1 MLEQVEASQ
10 SISEITYRQI
20 RTDILFGRLHPG
32 EKLKLD
38 RLKAQYGASV
48 STLRE
53 LLNRLASEGLVVAEG
68 QRGFEVA
75 PISVDN
81 LREIAALRHLLESYA
96 LELSFAAGDIDW
108 EGRVV
113 AAHHKLHQMELRMAD
128 GDRSVTRAWKQ
139 YDWEF
144 HQALISAC
152 GSRVLMDTHAS
163 IFDKYLRYQMLSLTF
178 RGQLAANEHQQLLE
192 AALKRDSATAQ
203 SVLKKHVEAGVEHGL
218 KAQRDGGA
226 GLFSL
231 GEPVRSSRSPRPA

>member
-1 MLEQVEASQ
+1 MLDETDTSY
-10 SISEITYRQI
+10 SISENAYRQI

-38 RLKAQYGASV
+38 RLKAHYGASV

-75 PISVDN
+75 PVSVDN

-113 AAHHKLHQMELRMAD
+113 AAHHKLHQMERRMAE
-128 GDRSVTRAWKQ
+128 GDRTITRAWKQ

-152 GSRVLMDTHAS
+152 GSTVLMDTHAS
-163 IFDKYLRYQMLSLTF
+163 IFDKYLRYQMLSLTY
-178 RGQLAANEHQQLLE
+178 RGQVAADEHRQMLE
-192 AALKRDSATAQ
+192 AALSRDSATAK

-218 KAQRDGGA
+218 AANRSGGGPLSGLVQAQPLRFA
-226 GLFSL
+226 
-231 GEPVRSSRSPRPA
+231 SPA

>member
-1 MLEQVEASQ
+1 MLDETDTSY
-10 SISEITYRQI
+10 SISENAYRQI

-38 RLKAQYGASV
+38 RLKTQYGASV

-75 PISVDN
+75 PVSVDN

-113 AAHHKLHQMELRMAD
+113 AAHHKLHQMERRMAE
-128 GDRSVTRAWKQ
+128 GDRTITRAWKQ

-152 GSRVLMDTHAS
+152 GSTVLMDTHAS
-163 IFDKYLRYQMLSLTF
+163 IFDKYLRYQMLSLTY
-178 RGQLAANEHQQLLE
+178 RGQVAADEHRQMLE
-192 AALKRDSATAQ
+192 AALARDSATAKA
-203 SVLKKHVEAGVEHGL
+203 VLKTHVEAGVEHGL
-218 KAQRDGGA
+218 AANRDGGGPLTGSSQSPSFRFA
-226 GLFSL
+226 S
-231 GEPVRSSRSPRPA
+231 PV

>member
-1 MLEQVEASQ
+1 MLDTSDTSH
-10 SISEITYRQI
+10 SISENTYRLI

-38 RLKAQYGASV
+38 RLKTQYGASV

-68 QRGFEVA
+68 QRRFEVA

-113 AAHHKLHQMELRMAD
+113 AAHHKLAQMERRMAD
-128 GDRSVTRAWKQ
+128 GDTSVTRAWKQ

-178 RGQLAANEHQQLLE
+178 RGQLAADEHRQMLE
-192 AALKRDSATAQ
+192 AALKRDASTAQ
-203 SVLKKHVEAGVEHGL
+203 AVLKKHVEAGVEHGL
-218 KAQRDGGA
+218 KAGG
-226 GLFSL
+226 LLSL
-231 GEPVRSSRSPRPA
+231 SVRTPSSQIA